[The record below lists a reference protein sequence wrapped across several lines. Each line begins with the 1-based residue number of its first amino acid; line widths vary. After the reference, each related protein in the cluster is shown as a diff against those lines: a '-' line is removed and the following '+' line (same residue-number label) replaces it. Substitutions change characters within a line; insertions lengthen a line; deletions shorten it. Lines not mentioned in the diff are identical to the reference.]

1 MSNLSLINKSN
12 KILIVG
18 LGLLGG
24 SYAQGLS
31 DVGFEVGAIDINKD
45 SIEYGIST
53 GIIKHGMVDVKK
65 EYVST
70 FDNFCSLPT

>member
-1 MSNLSLINKSN
+1 MSNLSLINKNN

-45 SIEYGIST
+45 SIEYGI
-53 GIIKHGMVDVKK
+53 KHFPHPNHHAHKIC
-65 EYVST
+65 ER
-70 FDNFCSLPT
+70 